1 MIREVHNMLE
11 ALRHIGPR
19 FEAAMNI
26 RDLDEDEGSQ
36 YSHVTVADQVAT
48 VALLRSTVG
57 RTWAELRAG
66 RVQRLQQ
73 QGGGRIENPSARVA
87 RVAGAGADDDVAAGD
102 DREDDLGAAEDETGG
117 PAPAP
122 VPAPVP
128 DPHMP
133 AHAQEPDSA
142 RLTRD
147 EFWDAKVVK
156 VLQRCPLK

>member
-36 YSHVTVADQVAT
+36 YSHVTVADQAAT

-57 RTWAELRAG
+57 NTWAELCAG
-66 RVQRLQQ
+66 RSQRLQQ
-73 QGGGRIENPSARVA
+73 QGGGRFENPSARVA
-87 RVAGAGADDDVAAGD
+87 RVAGAGADDDTAAGAEG
-102 DREDDLGAAEDETGG
+102 DREDDLGDDEDETGG
-117 PAPAP
+117 P
-122 VPAPVP
+122 VPAPHV
-128 DPHMP
+128 P

-156 VLQRCPLK
+156 VMRRCPLT